1 MTLGQNG
8 PKLNSRPVYC
18 SRLYGLM
25 KTRITCIMPPPSPP
39 IMNEKTIKISPLM
52 HNSMWSHSGML
63 TNYIVWAKEQL
74 AELLLCFKSEGA
86 D

>member
-1 MTLGQNG
+1 
-8 PKLNSRPVYC
+8 
-18 SRLYGLM
+18 
-25 KTRITCIMPPPSPP
+25 MPPPGPP

-86 D
+86 DSNRLSISLSVLFSETPNFEGAEASSSL

>member
-1 MTLGQNG
+1 
-8 PKLNSRPVYC
+8 
-18 SRLYGLM
+18 
-25 KTRITCIMPPPSPP
+25 MPPPSPP